1 MFFELAKQIACNLD
15 PVSGSSSKGFLARV
29 LLAIIDGMQI
39 MKKKIAY
46 RHFLVAHYDIIFLIN
61 KE

>member
-1 MFFELAKQIACNLD
+1 MFFELVKQIACNLD

-46 RHFLVAHYDIIFLIN
+46 RHFLVAHYDIIFLRN